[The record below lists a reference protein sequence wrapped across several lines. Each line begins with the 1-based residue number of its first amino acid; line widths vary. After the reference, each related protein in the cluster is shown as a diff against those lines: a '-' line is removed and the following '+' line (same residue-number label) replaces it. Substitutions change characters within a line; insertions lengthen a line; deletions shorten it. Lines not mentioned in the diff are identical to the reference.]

1 MSRTIEVTNWTNY
14 FKEFSEKNLKRPVRL
29 EIFGE
34 LGALEEVK
42 KLPLAGIYVETE
54 GANAPRAEILLGGL
68 SAEEIEYLTHTV
80 PNLKSVMTLA
90 DSSNHESAV
99 EFVSAD
105 GTKTLLS
112 FEATVAE
119 TQMV

>member
-1 MSRTIEVTNWTNY
+1 MSNTIEVANWADY
-14 FKEFSEKNLKRPVRL
+14 FKDFSEKNLKRPVRL

-54 GANAPRAEILLGGL
+54 GENAPRAEILLGGL
-68 SAEEIEYLTHTV
+68 SAKEVDYLTHTV
-80 PNLKSVMTLA
+80 PNLKTVMTLA
-90 DSSNHESAV
+90 GGDNRESAV

-112 FEATVAE
+112 FEATIAE
-119 TQMV
+119 TQMA

>member
-1 MSRTIEVTNWTNY
+1 MSNTIEVTNWANY
-14 FKEFSEKNLKRPVRL
+14 FKDFSEKNLKRPVRL

-42 KLPLAGIYVETE
+42 KLPLAGIYVEIE
-54 GANAPRAEILLGGL
+54 GENAPRAEILLGGL
-68 SAEEIEYLTHTV
+68 SAEEVDYLTHTV
-80 PNLKSVMTLA
+80 PNLKTVLTLE
-90 DSSNHESAV
+90 DSSNRESAV

-119 TQMV
+119 TQMA

>member
-1 MSRTIEVTNWTNY
+1 MSETIEITNWADY
-14 FKEFSEKNLKRPVRL
+14 FKEFSERNLRRPARL

-42 KLPLAGIYVETE
+42 QLPLAGIYAETKGE
-54 GANAPRAEILLGGL
+54 NAPRIEILLGGL
-68 SAEEIEYLTHTV
+68 SATEADYLTHTI
-80 PNLKSVMTLA
+80 PNVGTVLALK
-90 DSSNHESAV
+90 DSENQDSAL

-112 FEATVAE
+112 FEATTAE
-119 TQMV
+119 KQTA

>member
-1 MSRTIEVTNWTNY
+1 MSNTIEAANWADY
-14 FKEFSEKNLKRPVRL
+14 FKEFSEKNLKRRVRL

-34 LGALEEVK
+34 LGALEEAK
-42 KLPLAGIYVETE
+42 KLPLAGIYVENE

-68 SAEEIEYLTHTV
+68 SAEEVEYLTHTV
-80 PNLKSVMTLA
+80 PNLKTVMTLS
-90 DSSNHESAV
+90 DSSSHESAV
-99 EFVSAD
+99 EFVSED

-119 TQMV
+119 TQTV